1 VSGAAKRTHGTHA
14 YCACLT
20 PVYTSAHGR
29 CFCESSVT
37 NLTKDFDY
45 VLDLGKLSVD
55 GSSDNLNG
63 IIGKCTAGR
72 PPPLTPADFREA
84 LSAKSF
90 TSKKADEDMVARLYE
105 STFTLRF
112 AQAETLHYA
121 SLAWGDAEMAT
132 FAKVVASGAL
142 DHLTVC
148 WRPTALSPCLETPHV
163 HSPDSEHLFDVP
175 YAGAWTRRQPD
186 RRRRPHR
193 SR

>member
-1 VSGAAKRTHGTHA
+1 MSGAAKRTHGTHA

-55 GSSDNLNG
+55 GSSDNLKS

-72 PPPLTPADFREA
+72 PPPLTPADFCEA

-142 DHLTVC
+142 DHLTVR
-148 WRPTALSPCLETPHV
+148 WRPAALFPCLETWQV
-163 HSPDSEHLFDVP
+163 YSPD
-175 YAGAWTRRQPD
+175 
-186 RRRRPHR
+186 
-193 SR
+193 